1 MQQNDTKNQMVM
13 NKLKKMIEVLGV
25 TMEQLRS
32 GCRKRHLTDA
42 RALLA
47 AALPATQC
55 QVAELLGCSQPAVG
69 KMRRRHKEL
78 LAGDAGYRAKWERLM
93 SLELK
98 VKS

>member
-1 MQQNDTKNQMVM
+1 LQQNDTKKLTVM

-25 TMEQLRS
+25 TMDQLRS

-42 RALLA
+42 RAMLA

-69 KMRRRHKEL
+69 KMRKRHEEL
-78 LAGDAGYRAKWERLM
+78 LTGDAGYRAKWER
-93 SLELK
+93 
-98 VKS
+98 VKLIVES